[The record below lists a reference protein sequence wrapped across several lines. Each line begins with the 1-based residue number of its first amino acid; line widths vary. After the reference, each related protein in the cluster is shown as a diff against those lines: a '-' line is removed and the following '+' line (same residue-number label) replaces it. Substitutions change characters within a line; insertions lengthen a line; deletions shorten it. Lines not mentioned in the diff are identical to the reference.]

1 MSPSEGSAKS
11 PQIGAFVLDFICT
24 ISSVRQVWSHL
35 WSSQVQ
41 KALIVAGTVC
51 QRRLRGLLSVRD
63 RTVQTELDVVID
75 ERSKRQHVV
84 EL

>member
-1 MSPSEGSAKS
+1 
-11 PQIGAFVLDFICT
+11 
-24 ISSVRQVWSHL
+24 VRQVWSRL

-41 KALIVAGTVC
+41 KALIVAGAAC

-75 ERSKRQHVV
+75 ERSKREHVV